1 MEKEKDYFTKIDA
14 WKARRDNEAYQAA
27 VKAEN
32 EYWEAQEK
40 IKQFWP
46 RVNEACK
53 VFEKCLENGIKFDT
67 DFYANSAANKVG
79 FFTKSVYN
87 YIARGYDK
95 VIRFGWHIPKSG
107 LSFNHLLITE
117 DGSAECLSCDSIKKA
132 NTKPC
137 AYTINS
143 HINDIEPFLTRFY
156 KELDKILEN

>member
-1 MEKEKDYFTKIDA
+1 MSDYFSKIDA
-14 WKARRDNEAYQAA
+14 WKARKDDEAYQAA

-67 DFYANSAANKVG
+67 DFYASRAASLVG

-87 YIARGYDK
+87 YTARRYDN
-95 VIRFGWHIPKSG
+95 VIRFGWYMPKGG
-107 LSFNHLLITE
+107 LEFNHLLLAE
-117 DGSAECLSCDSIKKA
+117 DGLVECLSCDAIRRA
-132 NTKPC
+132 DTKPC